1 MTEKGHKVDEASD
14 LHSKPPALLSKPSA
28 QSRGLIGRFLPGA
41 LILLPNLLFCAS
53 PYIADTMVY
62 ADSVMR
68 HLHGQMAGPFQPL
81 WEFGHLLWRPL
92 GALLAPLFFATV
104 PDSLGQSHRI
114 KLAFGFLAVNMMAG
128 LSIAALLYDLFR
140 RLAGWKTAA
149 LLTFGLSWSGGFLMY
164 VLSGSSYITGLFF
177 EVAAIWLLIPFS
189 GGSPGVWRQ
198 VAAGALAAGGA
209 LFWFPYILA
218 VPAVAAVPWAMG
230 AMRPRD
236 GIWALLR
243 VGLTSAACI
252 LVVMSAGAW
261 LAGART
267 PEKAAEWYRDAQ
279 HQWQQNR
286 QWMRA
291 VSGVPRLMV
300 DLARDGVA
308 LKRYAFRD
316 PFHPVNVWDVAR
328 LSLWK
333 LAAFYAFL
341 LSVLWMAARTARG
354 RPALALLSIA
364 GVPMLLFAIVLF
376 EPSSAERF
384 LPVLPFLLLA
394 AAAGWG
400 GRLRWVAGAVLVAL
414 AGINGPA
421 FIEAFSTEQ
430 QSVFTQIEDY
440 GRHAAPADLLVTVTF
455 SDPLPQWLE
464 QRIYHRSMR
473 NRVVPTF
480 QLIEVS
486 TGLAQGWKERFAG
499 RVLWQWNQAKAD
511 VWIRQGALRDRPD
524 EILRWVEGDNPALRW
539 ADVPAFLNMFE
550 YDRRTALTEGFARLA
565 HSENNRLILER
576 LMAAGKK

>member
-1 MTEKGHKVDEASD
+1 MR
-14 LHSKPPALLSKPSA
+14 LLSS
-28 QSRGLIGRFLPGA
+28 RFLPGA
-41 LILLPNLLFCAS
+41 LILLPNLFFCAS

-68 HLHGQMAGPFQPL
+68 HLNGQTAQPFQPL

-104 PDSLGQSHRI
+104 PDSLGHALRI
-114 KLAFGFLAVNMMAG
+114 KLAFGFLAVNMLAG
-128 LSIAALLYDLFR
+128 LGIAALLYDLFR
-140 RLAGWKTAA
+140 RLAGWKAAA

-164 VLSGSSYITGLFF
+164 TLSGSSYITGLLF

-189 GGSPGVWRQ
+189 GGPPCAGRQWTAGV
-198 VAAGALAAGGA
+198 LAALGS

-218 VPAVAAVPWAMG
+218 IPAVAAVPWAMN
-230 AMRPRD
+230 AMHPRD
-236 GIWALLR
+236 GIPALLR

-252 LVVMSAGAW
+252 LAVMGAGAW

-267 PEKAAEWYRDAQ
+267 PAAAAEWFRDAS

-300 DLARDGVA
+300 DLSRDGVV
-308 LKRYAFRD
+308 LKRFTFHD
-316 PFHPVNVWDVAR
+316 PFHPVSAWDVAR

-333 LAAFYAFL
+333 LAVFYAFL
-341 LSVLWMAARTARG
+341 FSVLIMAARAPRG
-354 RPALALLSIA
+354 RSALALLLIA

-376 EPSSAERF
+376 EPSSPERF

-394 AAAGWG
+394 CAAGWRG
-400 GRLRWVAGAVLVAL
+400 PLRWVAGGVMAAL
-414 AGINGPA
+414 PVINAPV
-421 FIEAFSTEQ
+421 FIEAFSPEQ
-430 QSVFTQIEDY
+430 QSTFAQIEDY
-440 GRHAAPADLLVTVTF
+440 DRHAAPADLLVTVTF

-473 NRVVPTF
+473 NRVVPTW

-486 TGLAQGWKERFAG
+486 TGRAQGWKERFAT
-499 RVLWQWNQAKAD
+499 RVLRQWDGAKAD
-511 VWIRQGALRDRPD
+511 VWIRQGALRGQPD

-539 ADVPAFLNMFE
+539 ADVPAFLNLFD
-550 YDRRTALTEGFARLA
+550 YDRRTELPVGFSRLA
-565 HSENNRLILER
+565 RSEKNRRILEP
-576 LMAAGKK
+576 LAAIGGDQAP